1 MKSNIKRITALLLT
15 AVLCLCF
22 ASCVNNTSVKSNI
35 NHESSAEQ
43 TTTSSF
49 LTQEEEKTTEASNE
63 EEERTAKEE
72 TADSSK
78 VTTKQN
84 KAEKTTEQSTTKPT
98 TTAKST
104 TSKKETTCTLT
115 IECEAIKSNMHDL
128 KPGHEKYVP
137 KNGYILSGYTCT
149 VNSGDTVFDI
159 LEKACDDNSII
170 LNSRSS
176 GYGVYVAGINNI
188 DEFDCGSQSGWKYKV
203 NGVDANRSSGYYKL
217 TGGENIVFYYTVT
230 G

>member
-22 ASCVNNTSVKSNI
+22 ASCVNNTSVKSNS

-49 LTQEEEKTTEASNE
+49 STQNEEETTEAPNE
-63 EEERTAKEE
+63 EEESTAKEE

-78 VTTKQN
+78 VTSKQN
-84 KAEKTTEQSTTKPT
+84 KGENTTAKSSTKPT
-98 TTAKST
+98 TTTAT
-104 TSKKETTCTLT
+104 TSKKENACTLT
-115 IECEAIKSNMHDL
+115 IECKAILSNMDDL

-137 KNGYILSGYTCT
+137 SNGYILNNYTCA

-170 LNSRSS
+170 LTSHSS
-176 GYGVYVAGINNI
+176 GYGVYVSGINNL

-203 NGVDANRSSGYYKL
+203 NGVDANRSCGYYKL

>member
-22 ASCVNNTSVKSNI
+22 ASCVNNTTVSI
-35 NHESSAEQ
+35 NNNSKNDTERN
-43 TTTSSF
+43 TTSSF
-49 LTQEEEKTTEASNE
+49 STQNE
-63 EEERTAKEE
+63 EETTAAPNEKEESTAKEE
-72 TADSSK
+72 ITDSSK
-78 VTTKQN
+78 VTSKQN
-84 KAEKTTEQSTTKPT
+84 KAENTTAKSNTKPT
-98 TTAKST
+98 TTTAT
-104 TSKKETTCTLT
+104 TSKKENACTLT
-115 IECEAIKSNMHDL
+115 IECKEILSNMDDL

-137 KNGYILSGYTCT
+137 KNGYILNNYTCA
-149 VNSGDTVFDI
+149 VNSGDTVFDV

-170 LNSRSS
+170 LTSHSS
-176 GYGVYVAGINNI
+176 GYGVYVAGINNL

-203 NGVDANRSSGYYKL
+203 NGVDANRSCGYYKL

>member
-22 ASCVNNTSVKSNI
+22 ASCVNNTSVKSNS

-49 LTQEEEKTTEASNE
+49 LTQEEEETTEAPNE
-63 EEERTAKEE
+63 KEESTAKEE

-78 VTTKQN
+78 VTSKQN
-84 KAEKTTEQSTTKPT
+84 KGENTTAKSSTKPT
-98 TTAKST
+98 TTTAT
-104 TSKKETTCTLT
+104 TSKKEITCTLT
-115 IECEAIKSNMHDL
+115 IECKAILSNMDDL

-137 KNGYILSGYTCT
+137 SNGYILNNYTCA
-149 VNSGDTVFDI
+149 VNPGDTVFDV

-170 LNSRSS
+170 LTSHSS
-176 GYGVYVAGINNI
+176 GYGVYVAGINNL

-203 NGVDANRSSGYYKL
+203 NGVDANRSCGYYKL

>member
-22 ASCVNNTSVKSNI
+22 ASCVNNTSVKSNS
-35 NHESSAEQ
+35 NHESSAKQ

-49 LTQEEEKTTEASNE
+49 LTQEEEETTEASNE
-63 EEERTAKEE
+63 KEESTAKEE
-72 TADSSK
+72 ITDSSK
-78 VTTKQN
+78 VTSKQN
-84 KAEKTTEQSTTKPT
+84 KAENTTAKSSTKPT
-98 TTAKST
+98 TTTAT
-104 TSKKETTCTLT
+104 TSKKENACTLT
-115 IECEAIKSNMHDL
+115 IECKAILSNMDDL

-137 KNGYILSGYTCT
+137 SNGYILNNYTCA
-149 VNSGDTVFDI
+149 VNSGDTVFDV

-170 LNSRSS
+170 LTSHSS
-176 GYGVYVAGINNI
+176 GYGVYVAGINNL

-203 NGVDANRSSGYYKL
+203 NGVDANRSCGYYKL

>member
-22 ASCVNNTSVKSNI
+22 ASCVNNTSVSI
-35 NHESSAEQ
+35 NNNSKNDTEQ
-43 TTTSSF
+43 NTTSSF
-49 LTQEEEKTTEASNE
+49 STQNE
-63 EEERTAKEE
+63 EETTAVPNEKEE
-72 TADSSK
+72 ITDSSK
-78 VTTKQN
+78 VTSKQN
-84 KAEKTTEQSTTKPT
+84 KGENTTAKSSTKPT
-98 TTAKST
+98 TTTAT
-104 TSKKETTCTLT
+104 TSKKEITCTLT
-115 IECEAIKSNMHDL
+115 IECKAILSNMDDL

-137 KNGYILSGYTCT
+137 SNGYILNNYTCA

-159 LEKACDDNSII
+159 LERACDDNSII
-170 LNSRSS
+170 LTSHSS
-176 GYGVYVAGINNI
+176 GYGVYVSGINNL

-203 NGVDANRSSGYYKL
+203 NGVDANRSCGYYKL

>member
-22 ASCVNNTSVKSNI
+22 ASCVNNTSVSI
-35 NHESSAEQ
+35 NNNSKNDTEQ
-43 TTTSSF
+43 NTTFSF
-49 LTQEEEKTTEASNE
+49 STQNE
-63 EEERTAKEE
+63 EETTASPNEKEESTAKEE
-72 TADSSK
+72 ITDSSK
-78 VTTKQN
+78 VTSKQN
-84 KAEKTTEQSTTKPT
+84 KAENTTAKSSTKPT
-98 TTAKST
+98 TTTAT
-104 TSKKETTCTLT
+104 TSKKEITCTLT
-115 IECEAIKSNMHDL
+115 IECKAILSNMGNL
-128 KPGHEKYVP
+128 KPGHKKYVP
-137 KNGYILSGYTCT
+137 QNGYILSGYTCA

-170 LNSRSS
+170 LTSHSS
-176 GYGVYVAGINNI
+176 GYGVYVAGINNL

-203 NGVDANRSSGYYKL
+203 NGVDANRSCGYYKL

>member
-22 ASCVNNTSVKSNI
+22 ASCVNNTTVSI
-35 NHESSAEQ
+35 NNNSKNDTERN
-43 TTTSSF
+43 TTSSF
-49 LTQEEEKTTEASNE
+49 STQNE
-63 EEERTAKEE
+63 EETTAAPNEKEESTAKEE
-72 TADSSK
+72 ITDSSK
-78 VTTKQN
+78 VTSKQN
-84 KAEKTTEQSTTKPT
+84 KAENTTAKSNTKPT
-98 TTAKST
+98 TTTAT
-104 TSKKETTCTLT
+104 TSKKENACTLT
-115 IECEAIKSNMHDL
+115 IECKAILSNMDDL

-137 KNGYILSGYTCT
+137 KNGYILNNYTCA
-149 VNSGDTVFDI
+149 VNSGDTVFDV

-170 LNSRSS
+170 LTSHSS
-176 GYGVYVAGINNI
+176 GYGVYVAGINNL

-203 NGVDANRSSGYYKL
+203 NGVDANRSCGYYKL

>member
-1 MKSNIKRITALLLT
+1 M
-15 AVLCLCF
+15 LCLCF
-22 ASCVNNTSVKSNI
+22 ASCVNNTSVKSNS

-49 LTQEEEKTTEASNE
+49 LTQEEEGTTEASSEKE
-63 EEERTAKEE
+63 ESTAKEE
-72 TADSSK
+72 ITDSSK
-78 VTTKQN
+78 FTPKQN
-84 KAEKTTEQSTTKPT
+84 NAENTTAKSSTKPT
-98 TTAKST
+98 TTTAT
-104 TSKKETTCTLT
+104 TSKKEITCTLT
-115 IECEAIKSNMHDL
+115 IECKAILSNMDDL

-137 KNGYILSGYTCT
+137 SNGYILYNYTCA
-149 VNSGDTVFDI
+149 VKSGDTVFDI

-170 LNSRSS
+170 LTSHSS
-176 GYGVYVAGINNI
+176 GYGVYVAGINNL

-203 NGVDANRSSGYYKL
+203 NGVDANRSCGYYKL

>member
-22 ASCVNNTSVKSNI
+22 ASCVNNTSVKSNS

-49 LTQEEEKTTEASNE
+49 STQNEEETTEAPNE
-63 EEERTAKEE
+63 KEESTAKEDI
-72 TADSSK
+72 TDSSK
-78 VTTKQN
+78 VTSKQN
-84 KAEKTTEQSTTKPT
+84 KAENTTAKSSTKPT
-98 TTAKST
+98 TATTT
-104 TSKKETTCTLT
+104 TSKKEITCTLT
-115 IECEAIKSNMHDL
+115 IECTAILSNMNDL
-128 KPGHEKYVP
+128 KPGHKKYVP
-137 KNGYILSGYTCT
+137 QNGYILSGYTCA

-170 LNSRSS
+170 LTSHSS
-176 GYGVYVAGINNI
+176 GYGVYVAGINNL

-203 NGVDANRSSGYYKL
+203 NGVDANRSCGYYKL

>member
-22 ASCVNNTSVKSNI
+22 ASCVNNTSVKSNN

-49 LTQEEEKTTEASNE
+49 SAQGEEETTEASNE
-63 EEERTAKEE
+63 KEESTAKEE

-84 KAEKTTEQSTTKPT
+84 KSEKTTVQSTAKPT
-98 TTAKST
+98 TTVKST
-104 TSKKETTCTLT
+104 TSKKEITCTLT
-115 IECEAIKSNMHDL
+115 IECTAIKSNMHDL

-137 KNGYILSGYTCT
+137 KDGYILSGYTCT

>member
-1 MKSNIKRITALLLT
+1 M
-15 AVLCLCF
+15 LCLCF
-22 ASCVNNTSVKSNI
+22 ASCVNNTSVKSNS

-49 LTQEEEKTTEASNE
+49 LTQEEEETTEAPNE
-63 EEERTAKEE
+63 KEESTAKEE

-78 VTTKQN
+78 VTSKQN
-84 KAEKTTEQSTTKPT
+84 KGENTTAKSSTKPT
-98 TTAKST
+98 TTTAT
-104 TSKKETTCTLT
+104 TSKKEITCTLT
-115 IECEAIKSNMHDL
+115 IECKAILSNMDDL

-137 KNGYILSGYTCT
+137 SNGYILNNYTCA
-149 VNSGDTVFDI
+149 VNPGDTVFDV

-170 LNSRSS
+170 LTSHSS
-176 GYGVYVAGINNI
+176 GYGVYVAGINNL

-203 NGVDANRSSGYYKL
+203 NGVDANRSCGYYKL

>member
-22 ASCVNNTSVKSNI
+22 ASCVNNTSVKSNS

-49 LTQEEEKTTEASNE
+49 LTQEEEETTEAPNE
-63 EEERTAKEE
+63 KEESTAKEE

-78 VTTKQN
+78 VTSKQN
-84 KAEKTTEQSTTKPT
+84 KGENTTAKSSTKPT
-98 TTAKST
+98 TTTAT
-104 TSKKETTCTLT
+104 TSKKEITCTLT
-115 IECEAIKSNMHDL
+115 IECKAILSNMDDL

-137 KNGYILSGYTCT
+137 SNGYILNNYTCA
-149 VNSGDTVFDI
+149 VNPGDTVFDV
-159 LEKACDDNSII
+159 LEKACDDHSII
-170 LNSRSS
+170 LTSHSS
-176 GYGVYVAGINNI
+176 GYGVYVAGINNL

-203 NGVDANRSSGYYKL
+203 NGVDANRSCGYYKL

>member
-1 MKSNIKRITALLLT
+1 MKSKIKTITALLLT

-22 ASCVNNTSVKSNI
+22 ASCVNNTSVKSNS
-35 NHESSAEQ
+35 NHESSADQ
-43 TTTSSF
+43 TTTSTFSV
-49 LTQEEEKTTEASNE
+49 QGEEETTEASNE
-63 EEERTAKEE
+63 EEESTAKEE

-84 KAEKTTEQSTTKPT
+84 KAEKTTVQSTAKPT
-98 TTAKST
+98 TTVKAT
-104 TSKKETTCTLT
+104 TSKKEITCTLT
-115 IECEAIKSNMHDL
+115 IECEAIKSNMNDL
-128 KPGHEKYVP
+128 KPRHEKYVP
-137 KNGYILSGYTCT
+137 SNGYILSGYTCT

>member
-22 ASCVNNTSVKSNI
+22 ASCVNNTSVSTNNNFKN
-35 NHESSAEQ
+35 NTEQ
-43 TTTSSF
+43 NTTSSF
-49 LTQEEEKTTEASNE
+49 STQNEEETTAAPNE
-63 EEERTAKEE
+63 EEESTAKEE
-72 TADSSK
+72 TADPSK
-78 VTTKQN
+78 VTSKQN
-84 KAEKTTEQSTTKPT
+84 KAENTTAKSSTKPT
-98 TTAKST
+98 TTTAT
-104 TSKKETTCTLT
+104 TSKKENACTLT
-115 IECEAIKSNMHDL
+115 IECKAILSNMDDL

-137 KNGYILSGYTCT
+137 KNGYILNNYTCA

-170 LNSRSS
+170 LTSHSS
-176 GYGVYVAGINNI
+176 GYGVYVAGINNL

-203 NGVDANRSSGYYKL
+203 NGVDANRSCGYYKL

>member
-22 ASCVNNTSVKSNI
+22 ASCVNNTSIKSNS

-49 LTQEEEKTTEASNE
+49 STQEEEETTEASHEKE
-63 EEERTAKEE
+63 ESTAKEE
-72 TADSSK
+72 ITDSSK
-78 VTTKQN
+78 VTSKQN
-84 KAEKTTEQSTTKPT
+84 KAENTTAKSSTKPT
-98 TTAKST
+98 TTTAT
-104 TSKKETTCTLT
+104 TSKKENACTLT
-115 IECEAIKSNMHDL
+115 IECKAILSNMDDL

-137 KNGYILSGYTCT
+137 SNGYILNNYTCA

-170 LNSRSS
+170 LTSHSS
-176 GYGVYVAGINNI
+176 GYGVYVAGINNL

-203 NGVDANRSSGYYKL
+203 NGVDANRSCGYYKL

>member
-22 ASCVNNTSVKSNI
+22 ASCVNNTSVSI
-35 NHESSAEQ
+35 NNNSKNDTEQ
-43 TTTSSF
+43 NTTSSF
-49 LTQEEEKTTEASNE
+49 SAKGEEETTEASHEKE
-63 EEERTAKEE
+63 ESTAKEE

-78 VTTKQN
+78 VTSKQN
-84 KAEKTTEQSTTKPT
+84 KAENTTAKSSTKPT
-98 TTAKST
+98 TTTAT
-104 TSKKETTCTLT
+104 TSKKENACTLT
-115 IECEAIKSNMHDL
+115 IECKAILSNMNDL

-137 KNGYILSGYTCT
+137 KNGYILNNYTCA
-149 VNSGDTVFDI
+149 VNSGDTVFDV

-170 LNSRSS
+170 LTSHSS
-176 GYGVYVAGINNI
+176 GYGVYVAGINNL

-203 NGVDANRSSGYYKL
+203 NGVDANRSCGYYKL

>member
-22 ASCVNNTSVKSNI
+22 ASCVNNTSVSI
-35 NHESSAEQ
+35 NNNSKNDTEQ
-43 TTTSSF
+43 NTTSSF
-49 LTQEEEKTTEASNE
+49 LTQEEEETTAASHEKE
-63 EEERTAKEE
+63 ESTAKEE

-78 VTTKQN
+78 VTSKQN
-84 KAEKTTEQSTTKPT
+84 KAENTTAKSSTKPT
-98 TTAKST
+98 TTTAT
-104 TSKKETTCTLT
+104 TSKKENACTLT
-115 IECEAIKSNMHDL
+115 IECTAILSNMGNL

-137 KNGYILSGYTCT
+137 QNGYILNNYICT
-149 VNSGDTVFDI
+149 VNPGDTVFDI

-170 LNSRSS
+170 LTSHSS
-176 GYGVYVAGINNI
+176 GYGVYVAGINNL

-203 NGVDANRSSGYYKL
+203 NGVDANRSCGYYKL

>member
-22 ASCVNNTSVKSNI
+22 ASCVNNTLVKSNS

-49 LTQEEEKTTEASNE
+49 LTQEEEETTEAPNE
-63 EEERTAKEE
+63 KEESTAKEE

-78 VTTKQN
+78 VTSKQN
-84 KAEKTTEQSTTKPT
+84 KGENTTAKSSTKPT
-98 TTAKST
+98 TTTAT
-104 TSKKETTCTLT
+104 TSKKEITCTLT
-115 IECEAIKSNMHDL
+115 IECKAILSNMDDL

-137 KNGYILSGYTCT
+137 SNGYILNNYTCA
-149 VNSGDTVFDI
+149 VNPGDTVFDV

-170 LNSRSS
+170 LTSHSS
-176 GYGVYVAGINNI
+176 GYGVYVAGINNL

-203 NGVDANRSSGYYKL
+203 NGVDANRSCGYYKL

>member
-1 MKSNIKRITALLLT
+1 M
-15 AVLCLCF
+15 LCLCF
-22 ASCVNNTSVKSNI
+22 ASCVNNTSVKSNS

-49 LTQEEEKTTEASNE
+49 STQNEEETTEAPNE
-63 EEERTAKEE
+63 EEESTAKEE

-78 VTTKQN
+78 VTSKQN
-84 KAEKTTEQSTTKPT
+84 KGENTTAKSSTKPT
-98 TTAKST
+98 TTTAT
-104 TSKKETTCTLT
+104 TSKKENACTLT
-115 IECEAIKSNMHDL
+115 IECKAILSNMDDL

-137 KNGYILSGYTCT
+137 SNGYILNNYTCA

-170 LNSRSS
+170 LTSHSS
-176 GYGVYVAGINNI
+176 GYGVYVSGINNL

-203 NGVDANRSSGYYKL
+203 NGVDANRSCGYYKL

>member
-22 ASCVNNTSVKSNI
+22 ASCVNNTSVKSNS

-49 LTQEEEKTTEASNE
+49 LTQEEEETTEAPNE
-63 EEERTAKEE
+63 KEESTAKEE
-72 TADSSK
+72 ITDSSK
-78 VTTKQN
+78 VTSKQN
-84 KAEKTTEQSTTKPT
+84 KAENTTAKSSTKPT
-98 TTAKST
+98 TTTAT
-104 TSKKETTCTLT
+104 TSKKEITCTLT
-115 IECEAIKSNMHDL
+115 IECKAILSNMDDL

-137 KNGYILSGYTCT
+137 SNGYILNNYTCA
-149 VNSGDTVFDI
+149 VNPGDTVFDV

-170 LNSRSS
+170 LTSHSS
-176 GYGVYVAGINNI
+176 GYGVYVSGINNL

-203 NGVDANRSSGYYKL
+203 NGVDANRSCGYYKL

>member
-1 MKSNIKRITALLLT
+1 MKSNIKKITALLLT

-22 ASCVNNTSVKSNI
+22 ASCVNNTSVKSNS
-35 NHESSAEQ
+35 NDESSAEQ

-49 LTQEEEKTTEASNE
+49 SAQGEEETTEASNE
-63 EEERTAKEE
+63 KEESTAKEE

-84 KAEKTTEQSTTKPT
+84 KSEKTTVQSTAKPT
-98 TTAKST
+98 TTVKST
-104 TSKKETTCTLT
+104 TSKKEITCTLT
-115 IECEAIKSNMHDL
+115 IECTAIKSNMNDL
-128 KPGHEKYVP
+128 KPGHKKYVP
-137 KNGYILSGYTCT
+137 QDGYILNNYTCA

-159 LEKACDDNSII
+159 LEKACEDNSII

-203 NGVDANRSSGYYKL
+203 NDVDANRSSGYYKL

>member
-1 MKSNIKRITALLLT
+1 MKSKIKIITALLLT

-22 ASCVNNTSVKSNI
+22 VSCVNNTSVKSNS
-35 NHESSAEQ
+35 NDESSAEH

-49 LTQEEEKTTEASNE
+49 SAQGEEETTEASHEKE
-63 EEERTAKEE
+63 ESTAKEE

-84 KAEKTTEQSTTKPT
+84 KSEKTTVQSTAKPT
-98 TTAKST
+98 TTVKST
-104 TSKKETTCTLT
+104 TSKKEITCTLT
-115 IECEAIKSNMHDL
+115 IECTAIWGNKNDL

-137 KNGYILSGYTCT
+137 QNGYILSGYTCT

>member
-22 ASCVNNTSVKSNI
+22 ASCVNNTSVSI
-35 NHESSAEQ
+35 NKNSKNDTEQ
-43 TTTSSF
+43 NTTSSF
-49 LTQEEEKTTEASNE
+49 STQNEEETTEAPHEKE
-63 EEERTAKEE
+63 ESTAKEE

-78 VTTKQN
+78 VTSKQN
-84 KAEKTTEQSTTKPT
+84 KAENTTAKSSTKPT
-98 TTAKST
+98 TTTAT
-104 TSKKETTCTLT
+104 TSKKENACTLT
-115 IECEAIKSNMHDL
+115 IECKAILSNMDDL

-137 KNGYILSGYTCT
+137 QNGYILNNYTCA
-149 VNSGDTVFDI
+149 VNSGDTVFDV

-170 LNSRSS
+170 LTSHSS
-176 GYGVYVAGINNI
+176 GYGVYVAGINNL

-203 NGVDANRSSGYYKL
+203 NGVDANRSCGYYKL

>member
-1 MKSNIKRITALLLT
+1 M
-15 AVLCLCF
+15 LCLCF
-22 ASCVNNTSVKSNI
+22 ASCVNNTSVKNNS

-43 TTTSSF
+43 ITTSSF
-49 LTQEEEKTTEASNE
+49 STQNE
-63 EEERTAKEE
+63 EETTAVPSEKEESTAKEE
-72 TADSSK
+72 ITDSSK
-78 VTTKQN
+78 VTSKQN
-84 KAEKTTEQSTTKPT
+84 KAENTTAKSSAKPT
-98 TTAKST
+98 TTTAA
-104 TSKKETTCTLT
+104 TSKKENACTLT
-115 IECEAIKSNMHDL
+115 IECKAILSNMNDL
-128 KPGHEKYVP
+128 KPGHKKYVP
-137 KNGYILSGYTCT
+137 QNGYILSGYTCA

-176 GYGVYVAGINNI
+176 GYGVYVAGINNL

-203 NGVDANRSSGYYKL
+203 NGVDANRSCGYYKL

>member
-22 ASCVNNTSVKSNI
+22 ASCVNNTSVKNNS

-49 LTQEEEKTTEASNE
+49 STQNE
-63 EEERTAKEE
+63 EETTAVPSDKEESTAKEE
-72 TADSSK
+72 TTDPSK
-78 VTTKQN
+78 VTSKQN
-84 KAEKTTEQSTTKPT
+84 KAENTTAKSSTKPT
-98 TTAKST
+98 TATAT
-104 TSKKETTCTLT
+104 TSKKENACTLT
-115 IECEAIKSNMHDL
+115 IECTAILSNMGNL

-137 KNGYILSGYTCT
+137 KNGYILNNYTCA
-149 VNSGDTVFDI
+149 VNSGDTVFDV

-170 LNSRSS
+170 LTSHSS
-176 GYGVYVAGINNI
+176 GYGVYVAGINNL

-203 NGVDANRSSGYYKL
+203 NGVDANRSCGYYKL

>member
-22 ASCVNNTSVKSNI
+22 ASCVNNTSVSI
-35 NHESSAEQ
+35 NNNFKNDTEQ
-43 TTTSSF
+43 NTTSSF
-49 LTQEEEKTTEASNE
+49 STQNEEETTEASNE
-63 EEERTAKEE
+63 KEESTAKEE
-72 TADSSK
+72 TTDPSK
-78 VTTKQN
+78 VTSKQN
-84 KAEKTTEQSTTKPT
+84 KGENTTAKSSTKPT
-98 TTAKST
+98 TTTAT
-104 TSKKETTCTLT
+104 TSKKENACTLT
-115 IECEAIKSNMHDL
+115 IECKAILSNMDDL

-137 KNGYILSGYTCT
+137 SNGYILNNYTCA

-170 LNSRSS
+170 LTSHSS
-176 GYGVYVAGINNI
+176 GYGVYVAGINNL

-203 NGVDANRSSGYYKL
+203 NGVDANRSCGYYKL

>member
-49 LTQEEEKTTEASNE
+49 LTQEEEGTTEASQEKE
-63 EEERTAKEE
+63 ESTAKEE

-84 KAEKTTEQSTTKPT
+84 KSEKTTVQSTAKPT
-98 TTAKST
+98 TTVKST
-104 TSKKETTCTLT
+104 TSKKEITCTLT
-115 IECEAIKSNMHDL
+115 IECTAIKSNMHDL
-128 KPGHEKYVP
+128 KPGHKKYVP
-137 KNGYILSGYTCT
+137 QDGYILSGYTCT

-203 NGVDANRSSGYYKL
+203 TGVDANRSSGYYKL